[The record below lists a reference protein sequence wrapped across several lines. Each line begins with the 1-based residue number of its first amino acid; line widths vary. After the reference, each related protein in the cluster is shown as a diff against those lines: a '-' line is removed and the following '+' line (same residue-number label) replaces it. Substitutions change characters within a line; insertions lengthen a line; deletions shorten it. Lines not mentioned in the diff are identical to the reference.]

1 MQGLTAHAVAAALGL
16 GMLAGAAEA
25 ACNEN
30 RVVAVGDT
38 VFSLAQDSYGDH
50 EKWTLIYHANQEALE
65 ATTFKLTPGMEIFVP
80 CATLEPVP
88 EAPAVEATAPLPRPE
103 AELVLLT
110 GSNHAPF
117 ADKDWPQQGMATE
130 LVTAALDLMPSP
142 VPFDIVWDDDWSRH
156 VDPMLAEKQADMGF
170 PWIKPDCAA
179 LPAEANCAAFHFS
192 DPLIEVQIML
202 FVKADEGFDFRSD
215 ADVPG
220 KTLCRPKGFFTHDLD
235 RADRGWLRD
244 GLITLVRADSPQACF
259 DLLDRGEVDAV
270 TVNVFLG
277 AITIDEMGLRGR
289 VVPLERPLSTEGLH
303 VIISRAHWR
312 GTTFL
317 YRLNAGLAAL
327 KASER
332 YDEIVSRHLAVFWD
346 KMKRGAS

>member
-1 MQGLTAHAVAAALGL
+1 MRRMTASAVAVVLGL
-16 GMLAGAAEA
+16 GLQSSAAEA
-25 ACNEN
+25 ACNQS
-30 RVVAVGDT
+30 RVVEVGDT
-38 VFSLAQDSYGDH
+38 VFSLAQESYGDH
-50 EKWTLIYHANQEALE
+50 EKWTLIYYANQEVLE
-65 ATTFKLTPGMEIFVP
+65 AATFKLTPGMEIFVP
-80 CATLEPVP
+80 CATSTTEPEDP
-88 EAPAVEATAPLPRPE
+88 LAETTSPLPPPE
-103 AELVLLT
+103 AEMVLLT
-110 GSNHAPF
+110 GSNYAPF

-130 LVTAALDLMPSP
+130 LVNAALENMPSP
-142 VPFDIVWDDDWSRH
+142 VPYDIVWDDDWSRH
-156 VDPMLAEKQADMGF
+156 IDPILAGKQADMGF

-179 LPAEANCAAFHFS
+179 KPTEASCVAFHFS

-215 ADVPG
+215 ADVLG
-220 KTLCRPKGFFTHDLD
+220 KTLCRPKGFFIHDLD
-235 RADRGWLRD
+235 RADRGWLKD

-259 DLLDRGEVDAV
+259 DLLTRGEVDAV

-277 AITIDEMGLRGR
+277 AMTIDEMRLRGR

-303 VIISRAHWR
+303 VIISKTHWR

-346 KMKRGAS
+346 KMKRGAN